1 MKLENI
7 LPYKLNLQFFAEPG
21 EGGEPG
27 GDNPGAEPGQ
37 GGKGEPEVLELTPE
51 ELQRKIDSE
60 ADRRLDKVLK
70 KKQQEWEEKFR
81 ERLEQEK
88 KEAERL
94 AKLSERERKEE
105 ELRKREEELQE
116 RLRQLELKEL
126 KADAIADLNNKGLPA
141 EFADFLLADN
151 AEKTLE
157 NINNFKHAFDKAVNE
172 AVKEKLRQDTPPAGG
187 GQISNKNP
195 FSKEHFNLTEQG
207 KLIRENPEQAKQLM
221 IQAGVNPAKYGL

>member
-7 LPYKLNLQFFAEPG
+7 LPYKLNLQFFAEG
-21 EGGEPG
+21 E
-27 GDNPGAEPGQ
+27 GDNPGDNPSGEGEE
-37 GGKGEPEVLELTPE
+37 GKPEVLELTPE
-51 ELQRKIDSE
+51 ELQKKIESESDRKL
-60 ADRRLDKVLK
+60 AKVLER
-70 KKQQEWEEKFR
+70 KQKEWEQQFQ
-81 ERLEQEK
+81 ERLEKEK

-141 EFADFLLADN
+141 EFADFLLAEN

-157 NINNFKHAFDKAVNE
+157 NINNFKQAFDKAVNE

-195 FSKEHFNLTEQG
+195 FSKEHLNLTEQG